1 MDCPEEIEWIR
12 RIKLG
17 DMECFSRLYKKYHR
31 QIYILCFQFTRD
43 ANDAEDQLQDIFMRI
58 LEKVNS
64 FEEKSTFSTW
74 MTRLA
79 VNHLIN
85 FQNRKKETLSD
96 DFSDE
101 AHTSRQTEKSPE
113 LAISLQQ
120 ALFSL
125 PKGYRQVVIL
135 HDQLGLHHDEIAQ
148 LLDIK
153 PSSSRSQLCRARL
166 ILREALR
173 DYSMEVA

>member
-17 DMECFSRLYKKYHR
+17 DMGCFSRLYKKYHQ
-31 QIYILCFQFTRD
+31 QIYSLCYQFTRD
-43 ANDAEDQLQDIFMRI
+43 KNDAEDQLQDIFMRV

-64 FEEKSTFSTW
+64 FEEKSAFSTW

-85 FQNRKKETLSD
+85 FQNRRKDTLA
-96 DFSDE
+96 DE
-101 AHTSRQTEKSPE
+101 FIDEVHRSLQTRESPE
-113 LAISLQQ
+113 LSISLQQ
-120 ALFSL
+120 AIFSL
-125 PKGYRQVVIL
+125 PDGYRQIVIL

-148 LLDIK
+148 LLEIK

-166 ILREALR
+166 LLREALR
-173 DYSMEVA
+173 DYSTEVA